1 MDNIY
6 GELKMVSEVEVVEKL
21 KTVMDPHTGKS
32 LYDMDLISNISIK
45 NEEVA
50 LTFEP
55 SSPYCPIGVQLAQ
68 AIKTGVESIKGI
80 KKASVTVKGH
90 VRAEEINKELCRM

>member
-1 MDNIY
+1 
-6 GELKMVSEVEVVEKL
+6 MVTENDVVEKL

-32 LYDMDLISNISIK
+32 LYEMELISDLNVK
-45 NEEVA
+45 DGEVT

-68 AIKTGVESIKGI
+68 AIKSGVESIKGVT
-80 KKASVTVKGH
+80 KAGITVKGH
-90 VRAEEINKELCRM
+90 IRADEINEEICKT